1 MQAKEDA
8 VTNAVR
14 YHDPAI
20 AADLT
25 EFTSMIKSDGA
36 EAVSALA
43 EQLRFSPERADRAR
57 SAVAYAAVAEHI
69 ADSDPE
75 KAVYQFHY
83 AGQGF
88 RLEGLTSKAGRNYEK
103 SADLGRSV
111 AYSKYRSGDIR
122 GASKLQDFNCRSIGR
137 AVNCYRDA
145 GQLVKALGCVRK
157 VEVAL
162 QDQLVFQQRS
172 LQANC
177 MRVWGLFLDYSL
189 SWSRGAAVLAILM
202 ILSLFLPQA
211 LANISIALGAIAF
224 LSVCVRRLAG

>member
-1 MQAKEDA
+1 MQAKKDA

-25 EFTSMIKSDGA
+25 EFTGIIESDGV
-36 EAVSALA
+36 EAVSAQA
-43 EQLRFSPERADRAR
+43 ERLRFSTERADRAR

-69 ADSDPE
+69 AGSDPE

-111 AYSKYRSGDIR
+111 AYSKHNSGDSR
-122 GASKLQDFNCRSIGR
+122 GAEKLQDFNCRSIGR

-145 GQLVKALGCVRK
+145 GQLVKALGCIRK
-157 VEVAL
+157 VEVAH

-172 LQANC
+172 LRANC
-177 MRVWGLFLDYSL
+177 MRLWGLLLDYSL

-202 ILSLFLPQA
+202 VLSLFLPQT

-224 LSVCVRRLAG
+224 LSVCIRRLSG